1 MGWVNKMITSIQNPK
16 VKLVRGLLASGKERD
31 EDGSF
36 IIEGVRLAEEAIR
49 AGSHPKFILYSSQL
63 SARGRDLLSC
73 LTDQKCE
80 VEEAAPELLDRISD
94 TQTSQGILMVL
105 PALKTLPRESL
116 TFVLALDMVRDPGN
130 MGTLLRS
137 AAALGVEAVVLTPEC
152 ADAYSPK
159 VLRSAMGAHFKLT
172 ISTMTPEEIQTFC
185 KNSNKPALDILLADS
200 DKGRVCW
207 EENLTRPL
215 CMVIGGEAAGAG
227 NELRKVADDSVR
239 IPMLDTTES
248 YNAGVAG
255 SILMYEAYRQRTA
268 K

>member
-1 MGWVNKMITSIQNPK
+1 MGRSNKMISSIQNPK
-16 VKLVRGLLASGKERD
+16 IKLVRGLLATRKER
-31 EDGSF
+31 EENGSF

-49 AGSHPKFILYSSQL
+49 AGLHPTLILFSSQL
-63 SARGRDLLSC
+63 SARGHKILHNLA
-73 LTDQKCE
+73 DQNCE
-80 VEEAAPELLDRISD
+80 IEEIAPELMDRISD

-105 PALKTLPRESL
+105 PALKTFPGNSH
-116 TFVLALDMVRDPGN
+116 TFVLALDKVRDPGN

-137 AAALGVEAVVLTPEC
+137 AAALGVEAVILTPGS
-152 ADAYSPK
+152 ADPYSPK

-172 ISTMTPEEIQTFC
+172 ISTMSPDEIHRYC
-185 KNSNKPALDILLADS
+185 KTANTPALDILLADS
-200 DKGRVCW
+200 EKGKVCW

-227 NELRKVADDSVR
+227 EDLRKIVDDSVR
-239 IPMLDTTES
+239 IPMLDSTES
-248 YNAGVAG
+248 YNAAVAG